1 MDVIELVIAEK
12 KTLAEAIA
20 AVLPGPVTK
29 ERTCIRVGNVVL
41 TWLYGHAL
49 EQAMPEDYDPRFA
62 KWDKDHLPIIPTT
75 WILKP
80 KRDRAAE
87 LKTIRDYLKKASR
100 VINAGD
106 PDAEGQLL
114 VDEVL
119 EHYGNTKP
127 VDRILVSDYDPTKV
141 REALA
146 ARSPNTSPRFVGWRN
161 WALCRSRLDWLFGL
175 NLTRAYTL
183 RGQALGYKGV
193 LTVGRVQ
200 TPTLALVVARD
211 EAIDRFTP
219 IPFYRL
225 VANVQAQG
233 RTFAA
238 YWRPRDNQSGLDE
251 AGRLVDRG
259 IAEGLLHRL
268 ASKLAKVTKF
278 AETAKKSPP
287 PLPFDLTALQCA
299 ANDQFGYSAQQVL
312 DAAQALYN
320 THKVLTYPRGDSRYL
335 SVAQHAEAGVRLQR
349 LAKNLPELADVVARA
364 DVTRRSAAFNDAK
377 VTAHHA
383 TVPTA
388 GPVFDCSTLSECE
401 RNVYVLVA
409 RAYIAQFYPDH
420 QYTQTAAEVD
430 IEGETFRASGIRPTV
445 PGWKAVFKSDE
456 GEEAG
461 EAEDEEANQ
470 VMPTLAMGQALQV
483 VQLDAQPKSTTPPAR
498 FTEKTL
504 LKAMN
509 NVHLHVTNAA
519 AKARLKEGQGIGTA
533 ATRAPLLEDLKRR
546 KLLATKGKQ
555 IISTLAGRALVHALP
570 AVATD
575 AGFTGI
581 TEQTLDL
588 IAAGR
593 LPASAFLAK
602 TGALIKQL
610 TDQAQSAT
618 FKVPPATPTT
628 AKRKSPSKSTAGK
641 KAAPKK
647 TATRGKG
654 SRAVP
659 RKGIDR

>member
-1 MDVIELVIAEK
+1 LDGIELVIAEK

-62 KWDKDHLPIIPTT
+62 KWDKDHLPIIPAV
-75 WILKP
+75 WVLKP
-80 KRDRAAE
+80 KKDRAAE
-87 LKTIRDYLKKASR
+87 LKTIREYLKKATR
-100 VINAGD
+100 VVNAGD

-146 ARSPNTSPRFVGWRN
+146 ARASNTSPRFVGWRN

-175 NLTRAYTL
+175 NMTRAYTL

-193 LTVGRVQ
+193 LAVGRVQ
-200 TPTLALVVARD
+200 TPTLALVVMRD
-211 EAIDRFTP
+211 EAIERFKP

-225 VANVQAQG
+225 VANVAAQDK
-233 RTFAA
+233 TFIA
-238 YWRPRDNQSGLDE
+238 YWRPREDQAGLDD
-251 AGRLVDRG
+251 AGRLVDRA
-259 IAEGLLHRL
+259 IAEALLRRL
-268 ASKLAKVTKF
+268 AGKPARVSKFEESAR
-278 AETAKKSPP
+278 KSAP
-287 PLPFDLTALQCA
+287 PLPFDLMALQCA

-349 LAKNLPELADVVARA
+349 LAKNLPELADAVARA

-388 GPVFDCSTLSECE
+388 GPAFDCSVLSECE

-409 RAYIAQFYPDH
+409 RVYIAQFYPDH
-420 QYTQTAAEVD
+420 QFTKTTAEIVID
-430 IEGETFRASGIRPTV
+430 GETFRASGIRPTSA
-445 PGWKAVFKSDE
+445 GWHAVFKSDE
-456 GEEAG
+456 AG
-461 EAEDEEANQ
+461 EADEASEDEPSQ
-470 VMPTLAMGQALQV
+470 PMPSLVNGQT
-483 VQLDAQPKSTTPPAR
+483 VQLVKIDAQPKNTTPPAR

-504 LKAMN
+504 LKAMD
-509 NVHLHVTNAA
+509 NVHLHVTNPA
-519 AKARLKEGQGIGTA
+519 AKARLKEGQGIGTP

-570 AVATD
+570 PLATD

-593 LPASAFLAK
+593 VPAEAFLAK
-602 TGALIKQL
+602 TAALIKQL
-610 TDQAQSAT
+610 TDQAQSAS
-618 FKVPPATPTT
+618 FKVPPATAARKT
-628 AKRKSPSKSTAGK
+628 AKRSTSKSTA
-641 KAAPKK
+641 AKK

>member
-1 MDVIELVIAEK
+1 LDGIELVIAEK

-49 EQAMPEDYDPRFA
+49 EQAMPEDYDPRYA
-62 KWDKDHLPIIPTT
+62 KWDKDHLPIIPAT
-75 WILKP
+75 WVLKP

-87 LKTIRDYLKKASR
+87 LKTIRDYLKKATR
-100 VINAGD
+100 VVNAGD

-127 VDRILVSDYDPTKV
+127 VDRVLVSDYEPIKV

-146 ARSPNTSPRFVGWRN
+146 ARTSNTHPRFVGWRN

-175 NLTRAYTL
+175 NMTRAYTL
-183 RGQALGYKGV
+183 RGQALGYQGV

-211 EAIDRFTP
+211 EAIERFKP

-225 VANVQAQG
+225 VAQVEAQDKA
-233 RTFAA
+233 FVA
-238 YWRPRDNQSGLDE
+238 YWRPHEGQAGLDE
-251 AGRLVDRG
+251 AGRLIDR
-259 IAEGLLHRL
+259 
-268 ASKLAKVTKF
+268 SV
-278 AETAKKSPP
+278 AETLLRRLTGKPATVSKFEESAKKSPP

-299 ANDQFGYSAQQVL
+299 ANEQFGYSAQQVL

-349 LAKNLPELADVVARA
+349 LAKNLPELAEVISRA
-364 DVTRRSAAFNDAK
+364 DVTRRAAAFNDAK

-388 GPVFDCSTLSECE
+388 GPVFDCSALSECE
-401 RNVYVLVA
+401 RNVYMLVA
-409 RAYIAQFYPDH
+409 RAYIALFYPDY
-420 QYTQTAAEVD
+420 QYTKTTAEIV
-430 IEGETFRASGIRPTV
+430 IEGETFRASGIRPTAA
-445 PGWKAVFKSDE
+445 GWKAVFKSDE
-456 GEEAG
+456 AN
-461 EAEDEEANQ
+461 EDEGDEEEPSQ
-470 VMPTLAMGQALQV
+470 TMPRLVSGQAIALKAI
-483 VQLDAQPKSTTPPAR
+483 DAQPKNTTAPAR

-504 LKAMN
+504 LTAMS
-509 NVHLHVTNAA
+509 NVHLHVTNPA
-519 AKARLKEGQGIGTA
+519 AKARLKEGQGIGTP

-546 KLLATKGKQ
+546 KLLAAKGKQ

-570 AVATD
+570 SLPTD

-593 LPASAFLAK
+593 LSAEVFLTK
-602 TGALIKQL
+602 TAALIKQL

-618 FKVPPATPTT
+618 FKVPPVSVTKKTASRKTT
-628 AKRKSPSKSTAGK
+628 SKSSNK
-641 KAAPKK
+641 VAAKK

-654 SRAVP
+654 SRKIS
-659 RKGIDR
+659 RKGVDR